1 MNNQL
6 HIQIKTV
13 FGKEMIYPA
22 NDQARRLCEM
32 VGSKT
37 LTPQIIRDAC
47 TMGFVM
53 VEVGRQGQAD
63 DWRSL
68 PFVARPSPA
77 QVLGLVKA

>member
-37 LTPQIIRDAC
+37 LTPQIIRDAQG
-47 TMGFVM
+47 MGFVIA
-53 VEVGRQGQAD
+53 EVPEGTKEAD
-63 DWRSL
+63 WHSPGSL
-68 PFVARPSPA
+68 R
-77 QVLGLVKA
+77 LVKA

>member
-37 LTPQIIRDAC
+37 LTPQIIRDAQG
-47 TMGFVM
+47 MGFSFLTVAS
-53 VEVGRQGQAD
+53 EAQARQWQSGIFA
-63 DWRSL
+63 
-68 PFVARPSPA
+68 AA
-77 QVLGLVKA
+77 

>member
-6 HIQIKTV
+6 HIKIKTV

-37 LTPQIIRDAC
+37 LTPQIIRDAQG
-47 TMGFVM
+47 MGFSFLT
-53 VEVGRQGQAD
+53 VGWEGKAAQQ
-63 DWRSL
+63 RSGVFL
-68 PFVARPSPA
+68 AA
-77 QVLGLVKA
+77 